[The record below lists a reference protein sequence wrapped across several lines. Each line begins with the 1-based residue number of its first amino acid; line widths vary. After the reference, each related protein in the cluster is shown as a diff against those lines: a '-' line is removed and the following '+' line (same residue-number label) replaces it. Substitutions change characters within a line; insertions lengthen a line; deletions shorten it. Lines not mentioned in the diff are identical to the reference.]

1 MAQWNDPNTQAWIEQ
16 HEQRAVR
23 HSVDVGDHQVSW
35 RQYGEASGEPLLL
48 IHGGHGSWMHWARN
62 IDVLAEKFSLFV
74 VDLPGYGDSS
84 DPLFGEFG
92 DLLTVTE
99 QSITQLLGANTPF
112 QISGFSFGGLV
123 SANLAAR
130 GMPVRSLAILGPGG
144 HGGPRRERGKL
155 VNWKRAVTDEE
166 MREAMR
172 FNLWAHMLYADEAI
186 DPFALDIHTYSC
198 VQTRFRSRGI
208 SGRDLLGPALD
219 DYSGQTLIVW
229 GAHDITC
236 DPEYLMTNLIE
247 PHAHRKGII
256 LPEIGHW
263 VQYEAPEQTNAI
275 LLNWCNQR

>member
-1 MAQWNDPNTQAWIEQ
+1 MAQWNDPNTQAWIDQ
-16 HEQRAVR
+16 HEQLAIR

-35 RQYGEASGEPLLL
+35 RQYGDASGEPLLL

-62 IDVLAEKFSLFV
+62 IDTLAEKFSLFV

-84 DPLFGEFG
+84 DPMFGEFG

-112 QISGFSFGGLV
+112 QLSGFSFGGLV

-130 GMPVRSLAILGPGG
+130 GMPVKSLAILGPGG

-155 VNWKRAVTDEE
+155 VNWKRAVGDEE
-166 MREAMR
+166 LREAMR

-236 DPEYLMTNLIE
+236 EPEYLMANMIE
-247 PHAHRKGII
+247 PHANRKGII
-256 LPEIGHW
+256 LPEMGHW
-263 VQYEAPEQTNAI
+263 VQYEAAEQTNAI
-275 LLNWCNQR
+275 MLDWFKQK